1 MIITVNQCCK
11 KNDSVLMDSLCKQ
24 NLAVNVD
31 MELLK
36 VCFYG
41 LNHNPPLSYTSHC

>member
-1 MIITVNQCCK
+1 
-11 KNDSVLMDSLCKQ
+11 MDSLCKQ

-36 VCFYG
+36 VCF
-41 LNHNPPLSYTSHC
+41 LWFKPQPPSPPIPVIVKLAGH

>member
-1 MIITVNQCCK
+1 
-11 KNDSVLMDSLCKQ
+11 MDSLCKQ
-24 NLAVNVD
+24 NFAVNVD

-41 LNHNPPLSYTSHC
+41 LNHNPPPLLYQSLLSWQFIRKV